1 MLKLTLNWHL
11 LYYLYMTLSGVIE
24 DIIYRNSENGYTIL
38 KVLSNGTIVTVAG
51 KFPIVGK
58 GEKLEAYGEFKIN
71 KRYGENFMAESVKLY
86 KPTDLDSI
94 VKYLSCGLISGVG
107 EITARHIVDMFKE
120 ETLEVIDKTPQLLS
134 KVKGISVRK
143 ADEIHKTYEEIKTMQ
158 NAVMF
163 LQKYDISINNA
174 IKIYGKYKHK
184 TEEVLLNNPYK
195 LIEDIEGIGFKTA
208 DKIAMK
214 IGIAFDSELR
224 IREGILYALSEYAE
238 KQGSTVAL
246 TSELKVS
253 ALSILEL
260 DETYLDKVDEM
271 ITDLEISGAVKSVM
285 YENQNKNVDDNDFV
299 FNDKEPALAVA
310 RYYHMEDYIAKKLLI
325 LSSNANTL
333 KLGSDEDVSQYEK
346 IYKIT
351 LHEKQKEAILAGTS
365 EGVVVITGGPG
376 TGKTTII
383 KAIINI
389 LKNNKLKF
397 MLMAPTGRAAKRLE
411 DQTGESAS
419 TIHRALEANF
429 AGTGRGFVRNENNLL
444 ETDVI
449 VVDEVSML
457 DVYLMNSLLKAT
469 SFGTRL
475 ILVGDKDQLPS
486 VGAGNVLADIIASE
500 KFKVVEL
507 SQIFR
512 QTDDSMIVVNA
523 HKINNC
529 EMPDLSAKSSDFFY
543 SPIGE
548 PQAVAEEVVSLILE
562 RMPKY
567 FENLT
572 SADIQVIAPMK
583 AGLAGV
589 DNLNVMLQEKINPPS
604 SEKKQVELYKRI
616 FRVGDKVMQ
625 VVNNYD
631 REWAK
636 YPSLGYPIYGE
647 GAFNGD
653 MGVIDNINTE
663 TGEVYVTFDDGR
675 TTCYSSVELDEIVLS
690 YAITIHKSQG
700 SEFPAV
706 VIPIMGGS
714 PLLLNKNLLYTA
726 VTRAKK
732 IVVLIG
738 KQSNIY
744 YMIKNKLSAVRN
756 TMLKPLL
763 EKYNNLFGGDLG

>member
-1 MLKLTLNWHL
+1 
-11 LYYLYMTLSGVIE
+11 MTLTGIIE

-58 GEKLEAYGEFKIN
+58 GEKLEAYGEFKVN
-71 KRYGENFMAESVKLY
+71 KRYGENFMADSIKLY

-94 VKYLSCGLISGVG
+94 IKYLSCGLISGVG
-107 EITARHIVDMFKE
+107 EVTARNIVNKFKE
-120 ETLEVIDKTPQLLS
+120 DTLEVIDKTPELLVS
-134 KVKGISVRK
+134 VKGISVRK

-158 NAVMF
+158 DAVMF

-174 IKIYGKYKHK
+174 IKIYSKYKHR
-184 TEEVLLNNPYK
+184 TEEVLTENPYK

-224 IREGILYALSEYAE
+224 IREGVLYALSEFAE
-238 KQGSTVAL
+238 KQGSTVAFIEEIKNATL
-246 TSELKVS
+246 G
-253 ALSILEL
+253 ILEL
-260 DETYLDKVDEM
+260 DESYLDNIESSIV
-271 ITDLEISGAVKSVM
+271 DLEISGAVKKVM
-285 YENQNKNVDDNDFV
+285 FEAKHDDGDGNEFI
-299 FNDKEPALAVA
+299 DKEKKPALAIS
-310 RYYHMEDYIAKKLLI
+310 RYYHMEDFIAKKLLN
-325 LSSNANTL
+325 LSANAETIA
-333 KLGSDEDVSQYEK
+333 LGSEEDILHYEK
-346 IYKIT
+346 INRIT

-365 EGVVVITGGPG
+365 EGVAVITGGPG

-383 KAIINI
+383 KAIISI
-389 LKNNKLKF
+389 IKNNKLKF

-411 DQTGESAS
+411 EQTGESAS

-429 AGTGRGFVRNENNLL
+429 AGTGRGFVRNENNPLD
-444 ETDVI
+444 TDVI

-457 DVYLMNSLLKAT
+457 DAYLMNSLLKAMN
-469 SFGTRL
+469 FGTRL

-486 VGAGNVLADIIASE
+486 VGAGNILADIIASK

-512 QTDDSMIVVNA
+512 QSDDSMIVVNA
-523 HKINNC
+523 HKINNS
-529 EMPDLSAKSSDFFY
+529 EMPDLSVKSSDFFY
-543 SPIGE
+543 SSVGE
-548 PQAVAEEVVSLILE
+548 PEAVANEVVSLLLE

-572 SADIQVIAPMK
+572 SSDIQVIAPMK

-589 DNLNVMLQEKINPPS
+589 DNLNILLQEKINPPS
-604 SEKKQVELYKRI
+604 SDKKQIELYKRI

-636 YPSLGYPIYGE
+636 YPELGYPIYGE

-653 MGVIDNINTE
+653 MGVIDSINTE

-714 PLLLNKNLLYTA
+714 PMLLNKNLLYTA
-726 VTRAKK
+726 VTRAKR

-744 YMIKNKLSAVRN
+744 YMIKNKLSSVRN
-756 TMLKPLL
+756 TMLRPLL
-763 EKYNNLFGGDLG
+763 EKYNNLFGGNEE